1 MHLVDRLLMQLL
13 VIYMFRITCK
23 LIISTLGAFQKTMI
37 LRGFLKGIL
46 NFRNS
51 VNRINLTR
59 PIGLP
64 PHAPVAQKIADQ
76 R

>member
-1 MHLVDRLLMQLL
+1 MATKMTNVMTK
-13 VIYMFRITCK
+13 IRIETK
-23 LIISTLGAFQKTMI
+23 KSFQKHNENNSNQKAVSI
-37 LRGFLKGIL
+37 LSFAAEKMTNLIL
-46 NFRNS
+46 
-51 VNRINLTR
+51 TH